1 MWILKVWSQLSGKTP
16 GNSPGSAPLSFFF
29 VGIWHTVLRFPLFS
43 RLPLL
48 CFAFLP
54 PAILHFSFLLP
65 LSLTSLWPASN
76 PWPI

>member
-16 GNSPGSAPLSFFF
+16 GNFPGSAPLSFFF

-48 CFAFLP
+48 CFASP
-54 PAILHFSFLLP
+54 PPYSALFFPSASIPYFALA
-65 LSLTSLWPASN
+65 SL
-76 PWPI
+76 

>member
-16 GNSPGSAPLSFFF
+16 GNFPGSAPLSFFF
-29 VGIWHTVLRFPLFS
+29 VGIWHTVLRFPLF
-43 RLPLL
+43 L
-48 CFAFLP
+48 AFLSFVLLPHP
-54 PAILHFSFLLP
+54 PILLFSFLLP